1 MAKLTGI
8 EVAKFLAKQSKADR
22 NYIERAAQD
31 FRKRGGKGKRKATK
45 RASSASSKKAT
56 SKGAD
61 NGKRPAFRPSKPS
74 APAGAAAES
83 TGG

>member
-31 FRKRGGKGKRKATK
+31 FRKRGGKGKRKASK
-45 RASSASSKKAT
+45 RASSTVSSKK
-56 SKGAD
+56 SKSAG
-61 NGKRPAFRPSKPS
+61 NGKRPAFKPAKPS